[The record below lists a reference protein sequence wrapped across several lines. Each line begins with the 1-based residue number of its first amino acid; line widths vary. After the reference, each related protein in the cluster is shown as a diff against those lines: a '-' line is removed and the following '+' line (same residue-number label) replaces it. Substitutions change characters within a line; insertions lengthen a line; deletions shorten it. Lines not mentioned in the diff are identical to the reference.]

1 MGESEGLCKVS
12 TNKAGTH
19 TPLYMSSYISQILI
33 LVKIK
38 KKKKYIRSFPSKY
51 RVFTVCKKTAYQ
63 ISYIFQSIQLQ
74 DVDSQIAFVYIKKKR
89 DSQIASLKN
98 IKFDKFFFY
107 HTKKVLHEVKWIK
120 AVNPINS
127 SIE

>member
-38 KKKKYIRSFPSKY
+38 KIYIRSFPSKY